1 MEQKDLKQAYLAF
14 DSYVNQ
20 YDLKD
25 TLIKMKYR
33 HSYRVAE
40 LARKLAL

>member
-25 TLIKMKYR
+25 TLIKM
-33 HSYRVAE
+33 
-40 LARKLAL
+40 